1 RMVSAQ
7 RADFT
12 LAPFQPSPDMKIEL
26 NGMELVPI
34 EGLKVAITG
43 TRHWPVSRRHPR
55 GQEIYDALQKG
66 ITLMKQ
72 RGIIRKAYEESGL
85 FQPEVGAWRLIH
97 PPQGSGPSAPPT
109 HTGQPTGAADG

>member
-1 RMVSAQ
+1 
-7 RADFT
+7 
-12 LAPFQPSPDMKIEL
+12 PDMKIEL

-55 GQEIYDALQKG
+55 GQEFYDALQKG

-72 RGIIRKAYEESGL
+72 RGIIRKAYEESGI
-85 FQPEVGAWRLIH
+85 FHPEVGAWHLTN
-97 PPQGSGPSAPPT
+97 PPNKSSPSVPPYHAYKLT
-109 HTGQPTGAADG
+109 KAAAY